1 MNLEQLKATIA
12 ELQLLVDEQ
21 ETLLVSND
29 GVKLKDQ
36 DPCWICR
43 FSPNSKTWESP
54 LCKKIS
60 LAVVHSIKEQNLM
73 CFSTEQS
80 AIGFYNTQPRINE
93 YVSASINVRIYANGT
108 VKFSDGVNY
117 FSKDEFEEIVKLYNS
132 LNPCCGRCI
141 EGLDQCVKNINQV
154 S

>member
-29 GVKLKDQ
+29 DVRLKDQ
-36 DPCWICR
+36 DICWICR

-54 LCKKIS
+54 LCKKMS
-60 LAVVHSIKEQNLM
+60 LALTDSIKAQSLM
-73 CFSTEQS
+73 CFSTEQ
-80 AIGFYNTQPRINE
+80 AANDFYNSSPRINE
-93 YVSASINVRIYANGT
+93 YVSASINIRIYSNGT
-108 VKFSDGVNY
+108 IKFNDGVNY
-117 FSKDEFEEIVKLYNS
+117 FAKDEFDRIVELYKS
-132 LNPCCGRCI
+132 
-141 EGLDQCVKNINQV
+141 INQV